1 MIDEDFDVKSTYYE
15 AALYEADIIQLWDGL
30 PDYCKTARLWEKV
43 KEMAS
48 PSFAE
53 NRGVCRRHTD

>member
-15 AALYEADIIQLWDGL
+15 AALYETEIIQLWDRL

-48 PSFAE
+48 PSLLSKLAFRA
-53 NRGVCRRHTD
+53 